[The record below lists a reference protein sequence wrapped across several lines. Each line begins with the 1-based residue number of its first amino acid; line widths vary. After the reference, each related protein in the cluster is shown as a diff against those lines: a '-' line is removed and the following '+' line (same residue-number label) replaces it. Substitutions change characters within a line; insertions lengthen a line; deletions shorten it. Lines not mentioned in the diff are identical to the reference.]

1 MSTSQSSR
9 DAKLWWDS
17 PAESIYDACRRGNV
31 ERFIGYV
38 EKGGCLNECD
48 DQKLT
53 LLHHAAFSGN
63 NAFVKAILARSG
75 IQNVAIDAA
84 DGEGW
89 TPLHYAADRGH
100 ADVVTALLDEGANVN
115 ARDAAKRTPMHLAAL
130 SGRTDAVAVLLLN
143 GASKTAKNVAGM
155 TPADCAKEAGQAAV
169 LALLG

>member
-1 MSTSQSSR
+1 MSRTLSSR
-9 DAKLWWDS
+9 GVRPS
-17 PAESIYDACRRGNV
+17 PNSRAVSIYDACRRGNA

-48 DQKLT
+48 DQRLT

-63 NAFVKAILARSG
+63 NAFVKAILDRSG
-75 IQNVAIDAA
+75 TQQVDIDAA

-100 ADVVTALLDEGANVN
+100 ADVAASLLDEGANVN
-115 ARDAAKRTPMHLAAL
+115 ARDSAKRTPMHLAAL
-130 SGRTDAVAVLLLN
+130 SGRVDVTAILLRN

-155 TPADCAKEAGQAAV
+155 TPVDCAREAGQAAV
-169 LALLG
+169 LAQLE